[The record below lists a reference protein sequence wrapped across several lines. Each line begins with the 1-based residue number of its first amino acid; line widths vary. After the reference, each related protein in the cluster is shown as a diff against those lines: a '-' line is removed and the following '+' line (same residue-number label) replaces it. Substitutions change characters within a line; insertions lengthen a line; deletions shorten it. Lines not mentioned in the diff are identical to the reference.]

1 MRPSPRRGTKVGRTH
16 QYCSIYTKVV
26 LFWCVFLGGCY
37 KLGGLVG
44 CSSCSGKRS
53 GGTSRAA
60 GQVRGVEPGVK
71 WEWVKDDRVV
81 QTFVAKWQAE
91 HAVSMAGG
99 GSRRVNTAQ
108 EMSSRERSYHH
119 PFQHFR
125 CIR

>member
-1 MRPSPRRGTKVGRTH
+1 MCG
-16 QYCSIYTKVV
+16 Y
-26 LFWCVFLGGCY
+26 Y

-81 QTFVAKWQAE
+81 QTFDAKWQAE

-99 GSRRVNTAQ
+99 RFRRVTTAQ
-108 EMSSRERSYHH
+108 DRTSRKPSK
-119 PFQHFR
+119 
-125 CIR
+125 